1 MSLLISTIARTA
13 ACNSITA
20 LVNSGSLNPNGYINI
35 FTAPRPSAPEVPA
48 SPATR
53 LITIPLSNP
62 AFGTSTNGE
71 ALANGIGLAGISVE
85 ATGTASWYRVYDRDN
100 NPIWDGSVTVTGDG
114 GDMQFNDI
122 SFILNGK
129 VVLQSFKAI
138 MPQ

>member
-20 LVNSGSLNPNGYINI
+20 LVNSGGLNPNGYINI
-35 FTAPRPSAPEVPA
+35 FTAPRPSAPEA
-48 SPATR
+48 ASSPATR
-53 LITIPLSNP
+53 LVTIPLSNP
-62 AFGTSTNGE
+62 AFAASANGE
-71 ALANGIGLAGISVE
+71 AIANGIGLAGITVE

-100 NPIWDGSVTVTGDG
+100 NPVWDGSVSVTGDG

-122 SFILNGK
+122 SFVLDGK